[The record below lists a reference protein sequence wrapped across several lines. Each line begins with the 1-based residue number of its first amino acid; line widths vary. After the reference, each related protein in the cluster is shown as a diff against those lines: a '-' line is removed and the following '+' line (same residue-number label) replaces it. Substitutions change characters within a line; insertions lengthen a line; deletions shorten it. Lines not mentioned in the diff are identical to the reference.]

1 MESWRSFLKEQPDQ
15 ITSGDGSGQT
25 PDIDPDWEQ
34 WKNSLSPGFKK
45 QWANLEAI
53 CASDPTSTS
62 GACNTISR
70 KKNALSQ
77 ARQNQANIDKEKDL
91 KNWSIAQKKKEI
103 EKNRKLYQMYIKYV
117 LGPAQNDLDGAIR
130 KVGEEE
136 ANKLYDMF
144 NGKLEK
150 WDGVHPWQRG
160 GSFGKI
166 STMSITSDRAIQ
178 ARLAGSLMML
188 EAADLIITGGE
199 IAMASKA
206 VIKGLAIFLK
216 NTGKK
221 MTLAS
226 AKKLFKIGRDD
237 ISKIMDHFKDLSAPD
252 ISPDQLETLKTHLN
266 PKISSPVDSE
276 VLDMLKIRTTTPDVP
291 SLTDKNK
298 IIKNLLGVPADAS
311 TFCIPNISEH
321 IHRKQ
326 RLRESTGR
334 CFKFKL
340 DSADNIIYPK
350 ANPKLYDLT
359 PSEVA
364 RLPDLP
370 SAAKSQALPEV
381 SDLKPA
387 QNFTAGVSNSKKPS
401 GIYVD
406 DGGRPFVKVKTKDGE
421 EVVFYKSS
429 STSQLKVSWDPADN
443 VHGSTQGT
451 IDKIEKMPSDWL
463 PVKKAGKVSDDP
475 GDWTYGKYDKGH
487 PKMTGTEPMYSGQVL
502 QLGDA
507 YGSSDWGNWI
517 NGELKKHA
525 GPNWK
530 NKLED
535 QDIQAIVKD
544 ILNNHKDKV
553 SLDKNNLRRKA
564 VRVLPDG
571 AKYPDMGSE
580 FQEIAAELK
589 SIDNAGELEKYFGKT
604 ITPADRAEAIDK
616 MNSAGLSTQMGHD
629 VDIFNKWVAGGP
641 DQSSFRPQPAQR
653 SPAPPVKM
661 RGTPISQKQ
670 PKLRNLGPQH
680 HDIAAIRKKAGLPPL
695 KESRRLKKKISIKI
709 INKKEV

>member
-1 MESWRSFLKEQPDQ
+1 MKLIMESWRSFLKEQPDQ
-15 ITSGDGSGQT
+15 VTTGVPGQT
-25 PDIDPDWEQ
+25 PDIDHDYEQ
-34 WKNSLSPGFKK
+34 WKNSLSPQLKK

-53 CASDPTSTS
+53 CAEDPSS

-70 KKNALSQ
+70 KKNPKAQALH
-77 ARQNQANIDKEKDL
+77 RQLNAEM
-91 KNWSIAQKKKEI
+91 SIAQKKEEI

-117 LGPAQNDLDGAIR
+117 LGPSRRDLDGATR
-130 KVGEEE
+130 KVGKEE
-136 ANKLYDMF
+136 ANRLYDMF
-144 NGKLEK
+144 NGRLEK
-150 WDGVHPWQRG
+150 WDGVHPWNRG
-160 GSFGKI
+160 GMFGKI

-178 ARLAGSLMML
+178 ARLAGSLMIL

-199 IAMASKA
+199 ITLATTAA
-206 VIKGLAIFLK
+206 IKGLAIFLK
-216 NTGKK
+216 KTGKK
-221 MTLAS
+221 MTLTS

-237 ISKIMDHFKDLSAPD
+237 ISKVMNYIKGVRAPH
-252 ISPDQLETLKTHLN
+252 IKPDQLEILKTHLN

-276 VLDMLKIRTTTPDVP
+276 VLDILKIRTTTPDIP
-291 SLTDKNK
+291 RLTGKNK
-298 IIKNLLGVPADAS
+298 IIKDLLGLKPDAS
-311 TFCIPNISEH
+311 AFCIPNISEH

-334 CFKFKL
+334 CFRFKS
-340 DSADNIIYPK
+340 DSAGNIIYPK
-350 ANPKLYDLT
+350 ANPQIYGLT
-359 PSEVA
+359 PSDVA
-364 RLPDLP
+364 GLPDLS

-381 SDLKPA
+381 SDLKRA

-406 DGGRPFVKVKTKDGE
+406 DGGRKFVKVKTKDGE
-421 EVVFYKSS
+421 EVVFYKTS
-429 STSQLKVSWDPADN
+429 STSQLKVSWNPADN

-463 PVKKAGKVSDDP
+463 PVKKAEKVSDDP
-475 GDWTYGKYDKGH
+475 GDWVYGKYDKDH
-487 PKMTGTEPMYSGQVL
+487 PKMAGTEPMYSGQVL

-517 NGELKKHA
+517 SGELKKHA

-535 QDIQAIVKD
+535 QDTQAIVKD
-544 ILNNHKDKV
+544 IINNHKDKV
-553 SLDKNNLRRKA
+553 SLDKNNSALRRKA

-589 SIDNAGELEKYFGKT
+589 NIDDAGALEKYFGKT
-604 ITPADRAEAIDK
+604 ITPDDRAEVIDK
-616 MNSAGLSTQMGHD
+616 MSAARISTQMGHE
-629 VDIFNKWVAGGP
+629 VDIFNKWVSKRL
-641 DQSSFRPQPAQR
+641 DQSSFRTAAPAI
-653 SPAPPVKM
+653 PTAPSVKM

-670 PKLRNLGPQH
+670 PKLRNLGPQE
-680 HDIAAIRKKAGLPPL
+680 HDIAAIRKAAGLPPL
-695 KESRRLKKKISIKI
+695 KESMAPKKKISII
-709 INKKEV
+709 IVNKKEV